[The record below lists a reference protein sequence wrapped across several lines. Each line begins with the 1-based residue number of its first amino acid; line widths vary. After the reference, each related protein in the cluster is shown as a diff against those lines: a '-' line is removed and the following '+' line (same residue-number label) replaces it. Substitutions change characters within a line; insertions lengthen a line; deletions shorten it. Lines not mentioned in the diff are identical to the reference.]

1 MVTHRGLV
9 PSEAQGKRSATERY
23 VISYSTIRKDKAARH
38 LEKTKNVAF
47 ALRVL
52 FSTTAVAAE
61 NGDS

>member
-23 VISYSTIRKDKAARH
+23 VISYSPIRKDKAARH
-38 LEKTKNVAF
+38 LEKTKNVAS
-47 ALRVL
+47 ALRIL